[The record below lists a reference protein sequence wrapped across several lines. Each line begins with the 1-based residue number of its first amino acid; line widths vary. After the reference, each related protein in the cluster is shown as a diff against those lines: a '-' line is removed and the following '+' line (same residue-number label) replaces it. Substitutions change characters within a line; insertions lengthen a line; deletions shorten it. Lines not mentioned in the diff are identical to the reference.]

1 MKIGVLGA
9 GQLGRMMAISGYPLN
24 HQFGFSG
31 NTNDE
36 PASLLGH
43 MFALEDNAENIE
55 SLVAFADVITYE
67 SENTDVEIVK
77 EINKDIPVYPGE
89 KSLFTTQHRGREKA
103 LFDQLNIPC
112 APYQM
117 VNSLADLT
125 KAVSDIG
132 LPAILK
138 TATEGYDGKGQFLMH
153 HTDQIKEAFDSM
165 QGVESILEGFVNF
178 KRELSLIA
186 VRGIDNDHKYYP
198 LVENTHH
205 NGILR
210 LTIAPAQTID
220 PKVQE
225 TAEHYMQTLLDE
237 MGHVGVLTIELFETE
252 NGLVVNEMAPRVH
265 NSGHWSIE
273 GAHTSQFENH
283 IRAIS
288 GMPLG
293 DTSPTHAFSAMI
305 NIIGKIG
312 PTDLVLNMAN
322 ANLHLY
328 DKTERE
334 NRKLGHINIIANSQ
348 AQLDTSIQQLKD
360 FLPN

>member
-31 NTNDE
+31 NSNDE
-36 PASLLGH
+36 SSALLGH
-43 MFALEDNAENIE
+43 MFALEDNADNIE

-67 SENTDVEIVK
+67 SENTDVEIVR
-77 EINKDIPVYPGE
+77 EINKNVPVYPGE
-89 KSLFTTQHRGREKA
+89 KSLFITQHRGREKA

-112 APYQM
+112 ASYQM
-117 VNSLADLT
+117 VNSLTDLER
-125 KAVSDIG
+125 AVAKIG

-138 TATEGYDGKGQFLMH
+138 TATEGYDGKGQFLMRSE
-153 HTDQIKEAFDSM
+153 DQIKEAFESM
-165 QGVESILEGFVNF
+165 NGVESILEGFVNF

-186 VRGIDNDHKYYP
+186 VRDTDNDHKYYP
-198 LVENTHH
+198 LVENTH
-205 NGILR
+205 NDGILR
-210 LTIAPAQTID
+210 LTIAPAQNID
-220 PKVQE
+220 VDVQK

-237 MGHVGVLTIELFETE
+237 MDHVGVLTIELFETE
-252 NGLVVNEMAPRVH
+252 NGLMVNEMAPRVH

-273 GAHTSQFENH
+273 GANTSQFENH
-283 IRAIS
+283 IRAIT

-293 DTSPTHAFSAMI
+293 DTSLTHNFSAMV

-312 PTDLVLNMAN
+312 PIQILLTMSN

-328 DKTERE
+328 DKGERV
-334 NRKLGHINIIANSQ
+334 NRKLGHINITADS
-348 AQLDTSIQQLKD
+348 LEDLEKSIEQLKD